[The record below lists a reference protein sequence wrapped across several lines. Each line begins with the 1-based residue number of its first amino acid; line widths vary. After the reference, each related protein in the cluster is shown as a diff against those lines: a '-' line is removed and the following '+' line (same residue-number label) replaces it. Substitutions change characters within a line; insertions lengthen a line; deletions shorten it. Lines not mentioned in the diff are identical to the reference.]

1 MNMNQLFKLTV
12 IDLSYNELQELSPK
26 TTSQFDKIKNL
37 TIHMSANPLRCTCE
51 NLEFI
56 RWIVRN
62 KELVQ
67 FGKNDTC
74 QTNSGYQ
81 PLTSLNTYIFTL
93 ERECKSYIVVIVLA
107 TCLIVIATTLTI
119 SGIIYRYRWKLRY
132 LYYITKGR
140 YRGYYTAK
148 TDESDDVYDYDAFVS
163 YDDEDRQFALHD
175 MIANVEDKGDFRLC
189 FHSRDFIPGLD
200 IAENIT
206 NAIHKSRRTVCILS
220 KNFIKSHW
228 CMYELN
234 MARMES
240 IYSREGNDVLF
251 LVLYEGI
258 EASSMPF
265 VLMDIIDRKSYIEF
279 PNDSQGNVVFWD
291 KMRETIAMRN

>member
-1 MNMNQLFKLTV
+1 MTTLRIFK
-12 IDLSYNELQELSPK
+12 
-26 TTSQFDKIKNL
+26 
-37 TIHMSANPLRCTCE
+37 TIHLDANPLIRCACE
-51 NLEFI
+51 NLEFV

-62 KELVQ
+62 NKNVK

-74 QTNSGYQ
+74 KTTSSNQ
-81 PLTSLNTYIFTL
+81 PLTTLNTYLVVL
-93 ERECKSYIVVIVLA
+93 ERECMSYTGLIVLVA
-107 TCLIVIATTLTI
+107 CLIVIAITVTF

-140 YRGYYTAK
+140 YRSFNSVK
-148 TDESDDVYDYDAFVS
+148 TDDSDDAYDYDAFVS
-163 YDDEDRQFALHD
+163 YAEEDRQFGVHD
-175 MIANVEDKGDFRLC
+175 MIANVEKKGDFRLC

-206 NAIHKSRRTVCILS
+206 NAIHKSRRTICVLS
-220 KNFIKSHW
+220 RNYIKSHW

-234 MARMES
+234 MGRMES

-258 EASSMPF
+258 EASSMPL

-279 PNDSQGNVVFWD
+279 PNDAQGNVVFWD